1 MFFDDENKYT
11 GKVVHIVDEYKL
23 VINKGESDGIEV
35 GDIFNIFS
43 LEDYIYDPD
52 TGESLGRLEI
62 VKGTARAIH
71 VQNRITTIESID
83 YESSPDK
90 QEIIKRMGTW
100 TLGNQET
107 VKVTPGEKVKKPFYN
122 VSPGDLVL
130 KK

>member
-23 VINKGESDGIEV
+23 VINKGENDGIEV

-52 TGESLGRLEI
+52 TGESLGRLEV

-100 TLGNQET
+100 ALGNQET
-107 VKVTPGEKVKKPFYN
+107 VKVTPGEKVKKPFYD
-122 VSPGDLVL
+122 VHPGDLVL